1 MNRHLLASLPFLLA
15 VSFAAQTPAASAPPT
30 AAPGTTPP
38 ATTQTAPPAGFA
50 QTIVLWPN
58 GAPGALGTTDGD
70 IPKLFTYPLSVPGPG
85 SVHYQ
90 GPYTTVIVMPGG
102 GYTHLVMEQEGA
114 YEARWLAAH
123 GVAAFV
129 LEYRL
134 APAYLYPTQ
143 SGDVSRAIRYVRS
156 HAAELGVRP
165 DAIGIWGF
173 SAGGSLAGY
182 AATIHDAGNPAA
194 ADPIDRVSDRPD
206 FEIVSYGRMDMS
218 VPLANGTLPMES
230 ILGPHPSQ
238 AAIDAIDPVKHVTA
252 ESSPSFLYST
262 TGDKTVDSRNAA
274 KFYVALKAAGVASE
288 LHIFEL
294 GAHGTHMGEGLPP
307 AMHELTVTPT
317 LIANWMQLH
326 GWMPAQPE

>member
-1 MNRHLLASLPFLLA
+1 MSRHVLASHSYLL
-15 VSFAAQTPAASAPPT
+15 VRPLAAQTPAA
-30 AAPGTTPP
+30 AAPQSAASATAPP
-38 ATTQTAPPAGFA
+38 ATTQTAPPTGFA
-50 QTIVLWPN
+50 QKIVLWPD
-58 GAPGALGTTDGD
+58 GAPGAKGTTEGD
-70 IPKLFTYPLSVPGPG
+70 IPKLFTYPTTGAGP
-85 SVHYQ
+85 H
-90 GPYTTVIVMPGG
+90 PTVIVMPGG

-156 HAAELGVRP
+156 HAAELGVKP

-326 GWMPAQPE
+326 GWMPAQAE